1 MSLRN
6 VSMVTSPI
14 VGFRLLIADRG
25 ALCSYLLVSAR
36 LQLDSC
42 DSRNSKHK
50 APGTKFSTHT
60 SAPPTDRLL
69 SPAAPA
75 HSKRAAL
82 RRVTR
87 KKRPRKLVD
96 QLASLRKASPRARA

>member
-1 MSLRN
+1 MSPWLHLQLS
-6 VSMVTSPI
+6 VSDCELPIAGRFVLTS
-14 VGFRLLIADRG
+14 F
-25 ALCSYLLVSAR
+25 VSAR

-50 APGTKFSTHT
+50 APGTKFSTHIL
-60 SAPPTDRLL
+60 APPTDRLL

-87 KKRPRKLVD
+87 KKRQRKLVD